1 MAKTSAS
8 PDRADNLAQ
17 LFLQRVEKS
26 GDNEAFRIPE
36 NGDWTSVTWKQ
47 AAERVEALAA
57 GLLSLG
63 VEAEDRIG
71 IASATRLEWVLA
83 DLAILCAGAATTTVY
98 PSTNAEDTAYILA
111 DSGSKIVFAE
121 DDAQL
126 KKLTE
131 QRGELP
137 NLTKVVLFDGTSDD
151 DWVITLDDLADQGA
165 KYLAEHPSCVRNV
178 ADEIK
183 PEQLATLI
191 YTSGTTGKPKGVRL
205 RHEAWVYTGGV
216 IADMGLLD
224 EAICNCC
231 GCRSRT
237 PSARC

>member
-1 MAKTSAS
+1 MSLRAKGSPMAKTSAS

-36 NGDWTSVTWKQ
+36 NGDWTSVSGNQ

-63 VEAEDRIG
+63 VEPEDRIG

-98 PSTNAEDTAYILA
+98 P
-111 DSGSKIVFAE
+111 E
-121 DDAQL
+121 DDTQL

-165 KYLAEHPSCVRNV
+165 KYLAEHPSSVRNV

-191 YTSGTTGKPKGVRL
+191 YTS
-205 RHEAWVYTGGV
+205 
-216 IADMGLLD
+216 
-224 EAICNCC
+224 
-231 GCRSRT
+231 
-237 PSARC
+237 